1 MVERG
6 LVERGVVEPGVVAMT
21 NRIAKRLTVAAFL
34 GCALCGCNDAKSPDA
49 VSAASP
55 VAPASVANAPA
66 TGQSRSQKDEGFVA
80 SGPIV
85 VEHQI
90 DVSAQRDGVL
100 AQIHAD
106 VGTQVKQGQ
115 ILAQLDDLQITAD
128 LDAARAKTRS
138 TEADLHNWESEAR
151 VLQSDYD
158 RAQKMWD
165 AQLITREQLDHAK
178 FKAESDVWDVK
189 RVKEMLVNAQRTERS
204 LELEVEKTRIR
215 APFAGIVARRYV
227 RSGQQITKG
236 DRMFWVT
243 ATAPLRVKFT
253 LPERLIGKMKRGQS
267 IEVTAAD
274 DASHPCRARVIEIS
288 PVVDPSSGTIEVL
301 AELVAPTG
309 ELRPGMTT
317 NIRLLPTP

>member
-1 MVERG
+1 
-6 LVERGVVEPGVVAMT
+6 MT
-21 NRIAKRLTVAAFL
+21 NKIAQRLTVAAFL

-55 VAPASVANAPA
+55 IAPSPVANAPA
-66 TGQSRSQKDEGFVA
+66 AGQSRSQKEEGFVA

-100 AQIHAD
+100 SQIHAD
-106 VGTQVKQGQ
+106 VGTPVKQGQ

-151 VLQSDYD
+151 VLQSDYE

>member
-1 MVERG
+1 MGLLETLELGGMVDVMKNQITRG
-6 LVERGVVEPGVVAMT
+6 
-21 NRIAKRLTVAAFL
+21 LTVALL
-34 GCALCGCNDAKSPDA
+34 GCSLCACNDAKSPDA

-55 VAPASVANAPA
+55 AASPASNPPTTA
-66 TGQSRSQKDEGFVA
+66 QSHPQKEEGFVA

-100 AQIHAD
+100 SQIHAD
-106 VGTQVKQGQ
+106 VGTLVREGQV
-115 ILAQLDDLQITAD
+115 LAQLDDLQITAD
-128 LDAARAKTRS
+128 LEAARAKTRS
-138 TEADLHNWESEAR
+138 TEADLHNWESEAK

-165 AQLITREQLDHAK
+165 AQLITQEQLDHAR

-189 RVKEMLVNAQRTERS
+189 RVQEMLVNAQRTERS
-204 LELEVEKTRIR
+204 LELEMGKTRIR

-253 LPERLIGKMKRGQS
+253 LPERLLGKVKRGQS

-309 ELRPGMTT
+309 DLRPGMTT
-317 NIRLLPTP
+317 NIRLPSTP